1 MPSGTGDSDPFA
13 EPSRSDIFD
22 PTDFTA
28 GDEVRIPIEG
38 NDPGDLLG
46 TSSGS
51 GIANDAVVPYSRRFT
66 EYEREALESLDSL
79 TVTPGIEAIVR
90 DYFTRLEP

>member
-1 MPSGTGDSDPFA
+1 VPSGTGDDDPFA
-13 EPSRSDIFD
+13 QPSRGDIFD
-22 PTDFTA
+22 PIDFTT
-28 GDEVRIPIEG
+28 GDEVRIPVEG
-38 NDPGDLLG
+38 ADPGDLVG

-51 GIANDAVVPYSRRFT
+51 GIANEAVVPYSQRFSDYRRT
-66 EYEREALESLDSL
+66 ALESLDSL